1 MASLMSVN
9 NNSDIAPLDDFD
21 NEDIPEDVEEVSGKN
36 LDEILD
42 ISAQLDLMTSSL
54 TESELP
60 STPISGMFNNYIQK
74 LYIFI
79 FNIYIFI
86 YLFTYNISIH
96 IHNHIVYFTV
106 ASLSK
111 DDITPV
117 NDSDHIIR
125 DVSLSGIGDS
135 FKEKPLKDTIAVE
148 NKYIKKCLEKL
159 ILIMLKKNKF
169 NIFNKYLLQ

>member
-1 MASLMSVN
+1 MQSMASLMSVN

-74 LYIFI
+74 FIFIFI
-79 FNIYIFI
+79 FNIFMYVCI
-86 YLFTYNISIH
+86 YLFI
-96 IHNHIVYFTV
+96 
-106 ASLSK
+106 
-111 DDITPV
+111 
-117 NDSDHIIR
+117 
-125 DVSLSGIGDS
+125 
-135 FKEKPLKDTIAVE
+135 
-148 NKYIKKCLEKL
+148 YI
-159 ILIMLKKNKF
+159 
-169 NIFNKYLLQ
+169 

>member
-1 MASLMSVN
+1 MQSMASLMSVN

-60 STPISGMFNNYIQK
+60 STPISGMVYYINLCTCVIS
-74 LYIFI
+74 LYCK
-79 FNIYIFI
+79 YI
-86 YLFTYNISIH
+86 TH
-96 IHNHIVYFTV
+96 FTV

-111 DDITPV
+111 DDTTPV
-117 NDSDHIIR
+117 NDSDHIIC
-125 DVSLSGIGDS
+125 DLSLSGIGDP
-135 FKEKPLKDTIAVE
+135 FKEKSPLKDTIAVE
-148 NKYIKKCLEKL
+148 NMYVKD
-159 ILIMLKKNKF
+159 
-169 NIFNKYLLQ
+169 

>member
-60 STPISGMFNNYIQK
+60 STPISGVFNNYIKK
-74 LYIFI
+74 LYILI
-79 FNIYIFI
+79 FNIYM
-86 YLFTYNISIH
+86 
-96 IHNHIVYFTV
+96 
-106 ASLSK
+106 
-111 DDITPV
+111 
-117 NDSDHIIR
+117 
-125 DVSLSGIGDS
+125 
-135 FKEKPLKDTIAVE
+135 
-148 NKYIKKCLEKL
+148 YI
-159 ILIMLKKNKF
+159 
-169 NIFNKYLLQ
+169 

>member
-60 STPISGMFNNYIQK
+60 STPISGVFNNYIQK
-74 LYIFI
+74 FIFIFI
-79 FNIYIFI
+79 FNIFMYVFI
-86 YLFTYNISIH
+86 YLFI
-96 IHNHIVYFTV
+96 
-106 ASLSK
+106 
-111 DDITPV
+111 
-117 NDSDHIIR
+117 
-125 DVSLSGIGDS
+125 
-135 FKEKPLKDTIAVE
+135 
-148 NKYIKKCLEKL
+148 YI
-159 ILIMLKKNKF
+159 
-169 NIFNKYLLQ
+169 

>member
-1 MASLMSVN
+1 MQSMASLMSVN

-74 LYIFI
+74 FIFIFI
-79 FNIYIFI
+79 FNIFMYVFI
-86 YLFTYNISIH
+86 YLFI
-96 IHNHIVYFTV
+96 
-106 ASLSK
+106 
-111 DDITPV
+111 
-117 NDSDHIIR
+117 
-125 DVSLSGIGDS
+125 
-135 FKEKPLKDTIAVE
+135 
-148 NKYIKKCLEKL
+148 YI
-159 ILIMLKKNKF
+159 
-169 NIFNKYLLQ
+169 